1 MGAVPS
7 IDALPSPSPS
17 PAPAYHR
24 SFVDLSIDGEPAG
37 SVLAVFNDGT
47 DVLLTRGDL
56 RQHGIPIGKAPCV
69 TISDACYISLADLKP
84 SIGYSFDENALS
96 VDISL
101 GAGLLPRKA
110 MAVGLQAP
118 EMSDV
123 HVRGNVLDYSFN
135 GGPQQKLAG
144 TLDDRFGIA
153 NDVVLEGG
161 VGRTTSG
168 FVQRTFTDITIDD
181 PSAQRRDV
189 VGDTASEGD
198 AFGGGFEYGGFTVQR
213 QFSLDPYS
221 ITYPTPTLQ
230 TAITQPSQAQI
241 YVNGVLVKTI
251 DLPPGYYT
259 LNNLPVVA
267 GISNAQVVIRNAYG
281 ASTFNTGTFGGV
293 SLLRPGLS
301 DYQFGAGFLREN
313 LGEPDQSYG
322 PAVGTASYRIGISNA
337 ATIGG
342 LLQSADGTTDAG
354 ATYDAQIGAGVLQAA
369 AGVSAGS
376 GARNGSAGLLSYS
389 ATTTK
394 NGFAIAL
401 QAQSGDFT
409 PVSSFV
415 PAVEQFSSAVV
426 AWSRQI
432 THQLSLTLS
441 EQISNYADQGAIKQ
455 TALAFT
461 QQLGV
466 WTMTGSY
473 GIGSSPAT
481 AQTPAQHT
489 QSLSV
494 SFIRTLP
501 SRSNTTLSEAVNVQT
516 GPGAASGVEINSSAL
531 SPMDSSY
538 NAVLQTKPGGGIEG
552 GGWVNLASQY
562 GTLQLYGSPGS
573 TLSQIGGELD
583 GAIVSTSKGTFFT
596 QSVPDAYALVVTGV
610 PKAPVYYS
618 GMYVGATTRN
628 GAMVVP
634 FLQSNFANNIS
645 VSNGGLPLDQILVG
659 AGSGNVAPSYHNG
672 ALVEDRVVTVHAIVG
687 KVMFQEGN
695 NRIPPMY
702 GDARLELAQLHY
714 DSPIDDE
721 GRVYFQNVPP
731 GRYDLRITVP
741 GKTCTTAVDI
751 PAFSSVVYKM
761 GTVACKI

>member
-56 RQHGIPIGKAPCV
+56 QQHGIPIGKAPCV

-322 PAVGTASYRIGISNA
+322 PAVGTAS
-337 ATIGG
+337 
-342 LLQSADGTTDAG
+342 
-354 ATYDAQIGAGVLQAA
+354 
-369 AGVSAGS
+369 
-376 GARNGSAGLLSYS
+376 
-389 ATTTK
+389 
-394 NGFAIAL
+394 
-401 QAQSGDFT
+401 
-409 PVSSFV
+409 
-415 PAVEQFSSAVV
+415 
-426 AWSRQI
+426 
-432 THQLSLTLS
+432 
-441 EQISNYADQGAIKQ
+441 
-455 TALAFT
+455 
-461 QQLGV
+461 
-466 WTMTGSY
+466 
-473 GIGSSPAT
+473 
-481 AQTPAQHT
+481 
-489 QSLSV
+489 
-494 SFIRTLP
+494 
-501 SRSNTTLSEAVNVQT
+501 
-516 GPGAASGVEINSSAL
+516 
-531 SPMDSSY
+531 
-538 NAVLQTKPGGGIEG
+538 
-552 GGWVNLASQY
+552 
-562 GTLQLYGSPGS
+562 
-573 TLSQIGGELD
+573 
-583 GAIVSTSKGTFFT
+583 
-596 QSVPDAYALVVTGV
+596 
-610 PKAPVYYS
+610 
-618 GMYVGATTRN
+618 
-628 GAMVVP
+628 
-634 FLQSNFANNIS
+634 
-645 VSNGGLPLDQILVG
+645 
-659 AGSGNVAPSYHNG
+659 
-672 ALVEDRVVTVHAIVG
+672 
-687 KVMFQEGN
+687 
-695 NRIPPMY
+695 
-702 GDARLELAQLHY
+702 
-714 DSPIDDE
+714 
-721 GRVYFQNVPP
+721 
-731 GRYDLRITVP
+731 
-741 GKTCTTAVDI
+741 
-751 PAFSSVVYKM
+751 
-761 GTVACKI
+761 